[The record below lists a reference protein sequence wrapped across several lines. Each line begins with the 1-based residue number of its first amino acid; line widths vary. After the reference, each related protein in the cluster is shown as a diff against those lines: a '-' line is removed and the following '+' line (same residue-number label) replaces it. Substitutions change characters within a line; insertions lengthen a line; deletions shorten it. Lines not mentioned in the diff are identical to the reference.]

1 MQTIALTITGG
12 RLSDEMTTMR
22 DWLDRNRH
30 QPTRFDCERNG
41 ETVTVSVTF
50 TDEAAATEFASRFGG
65 SRAPAP

>member
-1 MQTIALTITGG
+1 MQTIAVTVAGN

-22 DWLDRNRH
+22 DWLDRHRH

-50 TDEAAATEFASRFGG
+50 TEEAAASAFGSRFGG